1 MMILIKKAIIVIVKI
16 KQKVK
21 LKLMLVLN
29 VEEGGLFLGKS
40 IILMLLKKS
49 KLIYGYFLLKRKR
62 LIKK

>member
-1 MMILIKKAIIVIVKI
+1 MILIKKAIIAIVKI

-29 VEEGGLFLGKS
+29 AEEGGLFLGKS

-49 KLIYGYFLLKRKR
+49 KI
-62 LIKK
+62 I